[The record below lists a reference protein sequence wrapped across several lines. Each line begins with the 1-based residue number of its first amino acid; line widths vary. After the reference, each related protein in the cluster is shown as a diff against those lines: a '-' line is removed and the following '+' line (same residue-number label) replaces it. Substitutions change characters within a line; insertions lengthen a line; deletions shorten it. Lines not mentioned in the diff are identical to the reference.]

1 MNEVFIEFSFN
12 FIDNKD
18 IIEEPFGNDIT
29 EESAIFELPSPC
41 DSLSLIFQPP
51 LPLVT
56 DQKVFLDRPPAKVY
70 SGFNIVYVYFTI
82 THNHLPVP
90 NS

>member
-29 EESAIFELPSPC
+29 EESAIFELPSPL
-41 DSLSLIFQPP
+41 SLS
-51 LPLVT
+51 VT
-56 DQKVFLDRPPAKVY
+56 
-70 SGFNIVYVYFTI
+70 NISTSSPTCHRSKSI
-82 THNHLPVP
+82 
-90 NS
+90 SR